1 MELVSKQ
8 FAGIETEIYNWIFT
22 NWWITLCVILVLLF
36 IFMYNNLNNA
46 KRKTEESF
54 SNIDTY
60 LEQRFDEISALLEQ
74 AERAYQ
80 HEERTYAEI
89 AALRARVNTARN
101 NGTLNDKIVAD
112 NSINSAFQVGMP
124 LWPLQE
130 RYPELRSIET
140 LGVHTATRTSSV
152 EENISSARRTYNRNA
167 TSFNTKRTAFPTNI
181 IAAIFGFKEP
191 FKLFE
196 MSANKTERP
205 TINNA
210 VTSSSTAA
218 HRQQQVE
225 QPDGTGAAGV
235 KPAVDAGI
243 APTETDAPPK
253 VGV

>member
-1 MELVSKQ
+1 MEVISGQLVWV
-8 FAGIETEIYNWIFT
+8 AAIENAIYDWILT
-22 NWWITLCVILVLLF
+22 NWPITLGIIVVLLL
-36 IFMYNNLNNA
+36 IFMYNNLNSA

-60 LEQRFDEISALLEQ
+60 LEQRFDEIGALLEQ

-89 AALRARVNTARN
+89 AALRARVAAAK
-101 NGTLNDKIVAD
+101 NGGSVNDKIVAD

-140 LGVHTATRTSSV
+140 LGAHAANRTSAV
-152 EENISSARRTYNRNA
+152 EDNISSARRTYNRNA

-181 IAAIFGFKEP
+181 MAVIFGFKEP

-196 MSANKTERP
+196 LAAGKQERV
-205 TINNA
+205 TLNNA
-210 VTSSSTAA
+210 VISSSTTVG
-218 HRQQQVE
+218 RQQQVA
-225 QPDGTGAAGV
+225 QSGTGEAGV
-235 KPAVDAGI
+235 KPVVEAGI
-243 APTETDAPPK
+243 TPPK
-253 VGV
+253 DGA